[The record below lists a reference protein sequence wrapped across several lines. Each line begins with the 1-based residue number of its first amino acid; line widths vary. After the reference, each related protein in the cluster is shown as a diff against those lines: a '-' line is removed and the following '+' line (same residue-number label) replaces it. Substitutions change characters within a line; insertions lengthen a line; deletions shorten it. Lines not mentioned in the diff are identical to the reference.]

1 MAANLCVESHLRHL
15 LEEGFEV
22 VVVRDATAGPR
33 LGGGDGYLA
42 ALTNYSFL
50 AHAVW
55 TTEEAVSHILLRRPT
70 SGRAKGV
77 PCPLTPAHT
86 RALTLLP

>member
-22 VVVRDATAGPR
+22 VVVRDATAAAR
-33 LGGGDGYLA
+33 LAAGDAYLA
-42 ALTNYSFL
+42 ALTNYSWL

-55 TTEEAVSHILLRRPT
+55 MTEDAVSHIRKD
-70 SGRAKGV
+70 A
-77 PCPLTPAHT
+77 
-86 RALTLLP
+86 